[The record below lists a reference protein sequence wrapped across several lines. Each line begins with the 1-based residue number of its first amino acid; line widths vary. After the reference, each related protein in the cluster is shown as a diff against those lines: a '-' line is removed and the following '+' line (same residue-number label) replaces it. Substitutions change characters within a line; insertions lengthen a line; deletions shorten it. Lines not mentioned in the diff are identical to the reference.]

1 MQTNEQRNHLSH
13 STEIPGNVHGIMK
26 KGQFPSLESESN
38 YIRKYT
44 NLEIAQ

>member
-1 MQTNEQRNHLSH
+1 MCKQTSKGYNE
-13 STEIPGNVHGIMK
+13 

-44 NLEIAQ
+44 NLETAQWYL